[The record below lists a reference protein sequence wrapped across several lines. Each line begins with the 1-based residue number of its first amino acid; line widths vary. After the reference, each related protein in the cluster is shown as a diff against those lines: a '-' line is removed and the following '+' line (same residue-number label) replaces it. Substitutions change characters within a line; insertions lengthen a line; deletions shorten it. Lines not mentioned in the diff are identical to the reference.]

1 MAALRTA
8 IQEGLD
14 SGVAEEGVFERL
26 YAYIDELAAKETAQQ
41 GAQEEDCRRTA

>member
-1 MAALRTA
+1 LLEKEEREYEEKMAELRTA

-26 YAYIDELAAKETAQQ
+26 YAYIDELAAKETA
-41 GAQEEDCRRTA
+41 